1 MTKSEAPGER
11 DLWFSASLG
20 VFALLP
26 RLYVAIA
33 WSREPVWDGHY
44 YDFGAR
50 RIAAG
55 LGYSDGTTVWHP
67 WCHWPVGYSGLL
79 AVVYRVFGSGPHVST
94 ITGAIIGALLTLL
107 VHRTGAHLLSPARAR
122 VA

>member
-1 MTKSEAPGER
+1 MERGAPAGRVPR
-11 DLWFSASLG
+11 DLWFSAWLG
-20 VFALLP
+20 VAALLP

-33 WSREPVWDGHY
+33 WPREPVWDGHY

-55 LGYSDGTTVWHP
+55 FGYSDGVDAWHP

-79 AVVYRVFGSGPHVST
+79 AAAYRMFGAGPHVAT
-94 ITGAIIGALLTLL
+94 MVNAA
-107 VHRTGAHLLSPARAR
+107 
-122 VA
+122 

>member
-1 MTKSEAPGER
+1 MQGSEAPSGGVTRRGDR
-11 DLWFSASLG
+11 DLWFSAWLG
-20 VFALLP
+20 LGALLP

-33 WSREPVWDGHY
+33 WTREPVWDGHY

-55 LGYSDGTTVWHP
+55 LGYSDGVDAWHP

-79 AVVYRVFGSGPHVST
+79 AAAYRVFGAGPHVAT
-94 ITGAIIGALLTLL
+94 ILNAGVGALLA
-107 VHRTGAHLLSPARAR
+107 VF
-122 VA
+122 